1 MIDSNEVALILLRID
16 STASRLL
23 LTVAAIGCVFFVW
36 IAAKSNFANA
46 VSSRADQKDI
56 VELAVGLG
64 PDDPQTH
71 FAAAVIYQKTFDETD
86 VKLSLAEYEKAAA
99 LSPNNY
105 LCWLE
110 LGKARERNGDSTG
123 AGLALK
129 KALDLAPN
137 YADVQWAY
145 GNTLLRAGRMDDA
158 FEQIRK
164 SAAGKPAFANPAVV
178 TAMQTFDGDV
188 DRVRQAIGNTSV
200 INAAIAAFFVSQKRL
215 ADAAGAW
222 EQISA
227 DERRTSYKDAGTAL
241 ANAFLS
247 AKQFRIASRVL
258 GDISE
263 TQKPIGI
270 IDDSGF
276 EAGVKLTG
284 AGAFEWQ
291 IASGAEPQIAL
302 STAQKHGGNS
312 SLLFVFNTM
321 QAADFRVVS
330 QNVAVEPGANYEFEA
345 FCRTDLKTQATVRWE
360 IADAMDGKVLAKTES
375 IAANTDWFP
384 LKVKFMVPATS
395 DGVIIRLVRAECQ
408 SSVCPIN
415 GRLWC
420 DDISIRQQ

>member
-1 MIDSNEVALILLRID
+1 MAINLLRID

-23 LTVAAIGCVFFVW
+23 LIAAAIACVLFVW
-36 IAAKSNFANA
+36 ITAKWNFANA

-71 FAAAVIYQKTFDETD
+71 FAAAVIYQKTFDEAD

-110 LGKARERNGDSTG
+110 LGHARERNGDSTG
-123 AGLALK
+123 ADLALK

-137 YADVQWAY
+137 YSDVQWAY
-145 GNTLLRAGRMDDA
+145 GNALLRAGRPNEA

-164 SAAGKPAFANPAVV
+164 SASAKPEFGNAAVV
-178 TAMQTFDGDV
+178 IAMQTFDGDANI
-188 DRVRQAIGNTSV
+188 VRQALGNTSR
-200 INAAIAAFFVSQKRL
+200 INAAIMAFFNGQKRF
-215 ADAAGAW
+215 ADAATAW
-222 EQISA
+222 EQIPME
-227 DERRTSYKDAGTAL
+227 ERRTSYKDAGTAL
-241 ANAFLS
+241 ATTFLG
-247 AKQFRIASRVL
+247 AKQFRSAARIF

-263 TQKPIGI
+263 MRKPIGI
-270 IDDSGF
+270 IEDGGF
-276 EAGVKLTG
+276 ETGVKLTG

-291 IASGAEPQIAL
+291 IASGAEPQVAL
-302 STAQKHGGNS
+302 STAQKHSGNS

-321 QAADFRVVS
+321 QAADFRPVV
-330 QNVAVEPGANYEFEA
+330 QTVAVEPGANYEFEA
-345 FCRTDLKTQATVRWE
+345 FCRTELKTQATVRWE
-360 IADAMDGKVLAKTES
+360 VADAMDGKVLAKTEP
-375 IAANTDWFP
+375 IAANTDWFQ
-384 LKVKFMVPATS
+384 LKVKFIVPITS
-395 DGVIIRLVRAECQ
+395 DGVTIRLVRADCQ

-420 DDISIRQQ
+420 DDISIHQQ